1 MFGPGLTPSERAG
14 DEEKRRR
21 WRRERERENEPSVG
35 QVRSLLTSAQRR
47 HVWLHVTSRDSQ
59 LSWGRWG
66 STVFHI
72 NARFMAET
80 GFKRRRKHRKVQ
92 LIYIQCEICELK
104 SPKSDVVRLNRE
116 NRAGSADVA
125 EAEPPLRAKP
135 CVKSSDSTRNCVSCP
150 TEGAK
155 SPSRTRTGNEASQK
169 KSGRYI
175 LVYFSPAVT
184 T

>member
-21 WRRERERENEPSVG
+21 WRIERERENEPSVG

-72 NARFMAET
+72 NARFLAET
-80 GFKRRRKHRKVQ
+80 GFKRRRKYRKIQ

-135 CVKSSDSTRNCVSCP
+135 CV
-150 TEGAK
+150 
-155 SPSRTRTGNEASQK
+155 
-169 KSGRYI
+169 
-175 LVYFSPAVT
+175 
-184 T
+184 